1 MAPRSGARFGSR
13 APDAAIIDTAETA
26 TAARLADRNLLPS
39 CHPGGRRY
47 LWLASNE
54 GPPSFVLDRRW
65 YGTRCGCR
73 VAYNLGKTSFSLRQH
88 GSRIAG
94 QLDGRCR

>member
-26 TAARLADRNLLPS
+26 AAAGLADRNLLPS
-39 CHPGGRRY
+39 CDPGRRRY

-54 GPPSFVLDRRW
+54 GRPGFVLDRRW
-65 YGTRCGCR
+65 HGTRCGCR
-73 VAYNLGKTSFSLRQH
+73 VANNLGKTSFSLQQH
-88 GSRIAG
+88 GSRFAG
-94 QLDGRCR
+94 QLDGR